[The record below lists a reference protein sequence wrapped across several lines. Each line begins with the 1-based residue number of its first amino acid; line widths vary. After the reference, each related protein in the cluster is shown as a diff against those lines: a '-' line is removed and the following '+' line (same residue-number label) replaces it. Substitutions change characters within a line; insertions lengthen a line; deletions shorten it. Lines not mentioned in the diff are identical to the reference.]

1 MWGSVMFHL
10 IYTRSNTEYDSG
22 NNFESNYTLYR
33 NIPYSEL
40 SKFLEMQKDP
50 ELLKECDTKYFDYQQ
65 EKGISDRCFH
75 TEISI
80 VDDDQYFKTYKEVY
94 RSSYNGPSGLIPEEE
109 DYFMDYGQKSN
120 FMLIHDYDKDYTWYG
135 KDWTQEMINAEYER
149 RENQQKLTLDK

>member
-1 MWGSVMFHL
+1 MFHL
-10 IYTRSNTEYDSG
+10 IYTRSNNEYYKGDV
-22 NNFESNYTLYR
+22 FESNYTLYR

-50 ELLKECDTKYFDYQQ
+50 ELLKECDTKYFEHQ
-65 EKGISDRCFH
+65 EKNGITDTCFH
-75 TEISI
+75 SEISI
-80 VDDDQYFKTYKEVY
+80 VDDEEYFKTYKYVY

-120 FMLIHDYDKDYTWYG
+120 FMLIHDYNPNYTWFG

-149 RENQQKLTLDK
+149 RALDNSARV

>member
-1 MWGSVMFHL
+1 MFHL

-50 ELLKECDTKYFDYQQ
+50 ELLKECDTKYFEHQ
-65 EKGISDRCFH
+65 EKNGITDTCFH
-75 TEISI
+75 SEISI
-80 VDDDQYFKTYKEVY
+80 VDDEEYFKTYKYVY

-120 FMLIHDYDKDYTWYG
+120 FMLIHDYNPNYTWFG
-135 KDWTQEMINAEYER
+135 KDWTQEMINAECER
-149 RENQQKLTLDK
+149 RALDNSARV

>member
-1 MWGSVMFHL
+1 MFHL
-10 IYTRSNTEYDSG
+10 IYTRSNYDMESIG
-22 NNFESNYTLYR
+22 GHFESHITLYR

-50 ELLKECDTKYFDYQQ
+50 ELLKECDTKYFEHQ
-65 EKGISDRCFH
+65 EKNGITDTCFH
-75 TEISI
+75 SEISI
-80 VDDDQYFKTYKEVY
+80 VDDEEYFKTYKYVY

-120 FMLIHDYDKDYTWYG
+120 FMLIHDYNPNYTWFG

-149 RENQQKLTLDK
+149 RALDNSARV

>member
-1 MWGSVMFHL
+1 MFHL

-50 ELLKECDTKYFDYQQ
+50 ELLKECDTKYFEHQ
-65 EKGISDRCFH
+65 EKNGITDTCFH
-75 TEISI
+75 SEISI
-80 VDDDQYFKTYKEVY
+80 VDDEEYFKTYKYVY

-120 FMLIHDYDKDYTWYG
+120 FMLIHDYNPNYTWFG
-135 KDWTQEMINAEYER
+135 KDWTQEMINAEYEKR
-149 RENQQKLTLDK
+149 ALDNSARV